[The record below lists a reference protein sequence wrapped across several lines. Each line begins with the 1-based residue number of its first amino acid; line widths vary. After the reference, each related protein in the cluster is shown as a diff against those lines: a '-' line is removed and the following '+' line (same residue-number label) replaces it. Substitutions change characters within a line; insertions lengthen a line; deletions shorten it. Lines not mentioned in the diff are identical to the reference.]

1 MLVII
6 SESPVKSNRIMII
19 FFIRDSLIFL
29 DKRIPINNP
38 ISIKGISS
46 IACFAIV
53 KVSKPVDM

>member
-6 SESPVKSNRIMII
+6 SEIPVKSKRIMII

-38 ISIKGISS
+38 ISIKGMSNK
-46 IACFAIV
+46 ACFAIV
-53 KVSKPVDM
+53 KVSIPVDI